1 MADSKLDS
9 TPAVRPLRD
18 VAVRVSAADNV
29 AVVKYG
35 AAAGTVVEVPP
46 APGAGARPARVTLPA
61 EVPGG
66 HRFALCDIPSG
77 EFVRQYGQP
86 IGTSL
91 GILAGTLITHECMS
105 DDIPVI
111 RDLPPQLRTPAP
123 DYVPAEA
130 RPTFAGYRRAGGRVG
145 TRNWIAV
152 IPTSMCASHE
162 AQQIANA
169 AEFTMWSAD
178 EFPNVDGVVA
188 LGHNK
193 GCGTPDGANVHTI
206 LRTLAAFA
214 RHPNVGAVVFL
225 ELGCEKTGSSILRD
239 WMEKN
244 GQQPE
249 GKPVA
254 WIGIQDVGGT
264 KAAIRRGLDEVR
276 RMLPLANE
284 ARREPV
290 PVSELVLGLKC
301 GGSDGFSGLSA
312 NPALGHAAD
321 LVVRHGGTAIITE
334 VPEFCGA
341 EHVLALRAR
350 DAAVGKQ
357 VYELVDWFKTH
368 TARVGASLGMNPS
381 PGNVSGGLLN
391 IALKSLGAIA
401 KAGSTRVEGVMG
413 YAEPPK
419 ERGLNLMM
427 GPGYDQE
434 SVPGLVAA
442 GCNVVVFTTGRGSTM
457 GNAIVPVVKLASN
470 TPIFERMNQDLDLN
484 AGTVLDGAESIE
496 QVGTRLFEH
505 LQRVAAREALAR
517 AEETGH
523 REFQI
528 WAPEPVSL

>member
-1 MADSKLDS
+1 MANPNLDS
-9 TPAVRPLRD
+9 ATSAVPL
-18 VAVRVSAADNV
+18 VQLAVRVAANDNV

-35 AAAGTVVEVPP
+35 AAAGTVVEVPA
-46 APGAGARPARVTLPA
+46 APGAKPARLVLRA
-61 EVPGG
+61 EIAGG
-66 HRFALCDIPSG
+66 HRFALSDIPAGS
-77 EFVRQYGQP
+77 FVRQYGHP
-86 IGTSL
+86 VGTSL
-91 GILAGTLITHECMS
+91 GILAGDLITHERMT
-105 DDIPVI
+105 DEIPVV
-111 RDLPPQLRTPAP
+111 RELPPQLSTPPP
-123 DYVPAEA
+123 DFVPEPA
-130 RPTFAGYRRAGGRVG
+130 RPTFPGYRRADGRVG

-162 AQQIANA
+162 AQQVANA
-169 AEFTMWSAD
+169 AEFTLWSAE

-193 GCGTPDGANVHTI
+193 GCGTPDGRNIQTI
-206 LRTLAAFA
+206 LRTLAAYA
-214 RHPNVGAVVFL
+214 CHPNVGAVIFL

-239 WMEKN
+239 WMTEQ
-244 GQQPE
+244 GVQPA

-264 KAAIRRGLDEVR
+264 KAAIRRGLDEVQ
-276 RMLPLANE
+276 RMLPVVNQAQR
-284 ARREPV
+284 APV
-290 PVSELVLGLKC
+290 SVSELVLGLKC

-312 NPALGHAAD
+312 NPSLGHAAD

-341 EHVLALRAR
+341 EHVLALRSR
-350 DAAVGKQ
+350 DATVAKQ
-357 VYELVDWFKTH
+357 VYELVDWYKAH
-368 TARVGASLGMNPS
+368 TARIGANLGMNPS
-381 PGNVSGGLLN
+381 PGNVAGGLLN
-391 IALKSLGAIA
+391 ITLKSLGAIA
-401 KAGSTRVEGVMG
+401 KAGTTRVEGVMG
-413 YAEPPK
+413 YAEPPPG
-419 ERGLNLMM
+419 RGLNLMQ

-470 TPIFERMNQDLDLN
+470 TPIFDRMSQDLDLN
-484 AGTVLDGAESIE
+484 AGTVLDGTESIE
-496 QVGTRLFEH
+496 QVGTRLFQH
-505 LQRVAAREALAR
+505 LQKVAAKEALAR

>member
-9 TPAVRPLRD
+9 SPAVRPLREL
-18 VAVRVSAADNV
+18 AVRVSAADNV

-35 AAAGTVVEVPP
+35 APAGAVVELPAAAGAQPK
-46 APGAGARPARVTLPA
+46 RVTLRA

-66 HRFALCDIPSG
+66 HRFALSDIPAG

-86 IGTSL
+86 VGTSL
-91 GILAGTLITHECMS
+91 GIQAGDLITHERMT
-105 DDIPVI
+105 DEIPVV
-111 RDLPPQLRTPAP
+111 RELPPQLSTPAP
-123 DYVPAEA
+123 DFVPEAA
-130 RPTFAGYRRAGGRVG
+130 RPTFAGFRRAGGRTG

-162 AQQIANA
+162 AQQVANT
-169 AEFTMWSAD
+169 AEFTLWSAD

-193 GCGTPDGANVHTI
+193 GCGTPDGANIQTI

-214 RHPNVGAVVFL
+214 RHPNVGGVIFL

-239 WMEKN
+239 WMDQN
-244 GQQPE
+244 GLQPE

-254 WIGIQDVGGT
+254 WIGIQDAGGT

-284 ARREPV
+284 ARREPI

-321 LVVRHGGTAIITE
+321 LIVRHGGTAILTE

-341 EHVLALRAR
+341 EHVLAQRAR
-350 DAAVGKQ
+350 DAAVGRQ
-357 VYELVDWFKTH
+357 VYDLVDWYKAH
-368 TARVGASLGMNPS
+368 TARIGASLSMNPS
-381 PGNVSGGLLN
+381 PGNVTGGLLN

-401 KAGSTRVEGVMG
+401 KGGTTRVEGVMG
-413 YAEPPK
+413 YAEAPPR
-419 ERGLNLMM
+419 RGLNLMQ

-442 GCNVVVFTTGRGSTM
+442 GCNLVVFTTGRGSTM

-470 TPIFERMNQDLDLN
+470 TPIFDRMNQDLDLN
-484 AGTVLDGAESIE
+484 AGTILDGAETIE
-496 QVGTRLFEH
+496 QVGARLFAH
-505 LQRVAAREALAR
+505 LQKVAARDALAR

>member
-9 TPAVRPLRD
+9 TSTARPLRE
-18 VAVRVSAADNV
+18 VAVRVSATDNV

-35 AAAGTVVEVPP
+35 AAAGTVVELPS
-46 APGAGARPARVTLPA
+46 APGSDRGPARVTLAA
-61 EVPGG
+61 EIPGG
-66 HRFALCDIPSG
+66 HRFALSDIPAG
-77 EFVRQYGQP
+77 AFVRQYGQP
-86 IGTSL
+86 VGTSL
-91 GILAGTLITHECMS
+91 GIQAGQLISHERMS
-105 DDIPVI
+105 DEIPVV
-111 RDLPPQLRTPAP
+111 RDLPPQLHTPAP
-123 DYVPAEA
+123 LYVPESA
-130 RPTFAGYRRAGGRVG
+130 RPTFPGFRRADGRTG
-145 TRNWIAV
+145 TRNWIAI

-162 AQQIANA
+162 AQQVANT
-169 AEFTMWSAD
+169 AEFTLWSAE

-193 GCGTPDGANVHTI
+193 GCGTPDGSNIQTI

-214 RHPNVGAVVFL
+214 CHPNVGAVIFL
-225 ELGCEKTGSSILRD
+225 ELGCEKTGSSVLRD
-239 WMEKN
+239 WMDAQ
-244 GQQPE
+244 GLQPT

-254 WIGIQDVGGT
+254 WIGIQDAGGT

-276 RMLPLANE
+276 RMLPLVNQ
-284 ARREPV
+284 ARRESR

-301 GGSDGFSGLSA
+301 GGSDGFSGLTA

-321 LVVRHGGTAIITE
+321 LVVQNGGTAILTE

-350 DAAVGKQ
+350 DATVGRQ
-357 VYELVDWFKTH
+357 VYDLVDWYKTH
-368 TARVGASLGMNPS
+368 TARIGANLGMNPS
-381 PGNVSGGLLN
+381 PGNVTGGLLN

-401 KAGSTRVEGVMG
+401 KGGSTRVEGVMG
-413 YAEPPK
+413 YAEAPPG
-419 ERGLNLMM
+419 RGLNLMQ

-442 GCNVVVFTTGRGSTM
+442 GCNLVVFTTGRGSTM

-470 TPIFERMNQDLDLN
+470 TPIFDRMNQDLDLN
-484 AGTVLDGAESIE
+484 AGTILDGTETIE
-496 QVGTRLFEH
+496 QVGARLFAH
-505 LQRVAAREALAR
+505 LQKVASSEARAC

>member
-1 MADSKLDS
+1 MADRKTTPPS
-9 TPAVRPLRD
+9 TALPLHQI
-18 VAVRVSAADNV
+18 AVRVAATDNV

-35 AAAGTVVEVPP
+35 AAASTVVEIP
-46 APGAGARPARVTLPA
+46 AGSGRGSNATRLTLLA

-66 HRFALCDIPSG
+66 HRFALSDIPAG
-77 EFVRQYGQP
+77 AFVRQYGQP
-86 IGTSL
+86 VGTSL
-91 GILAGTLITHECMS
+91 GIKAGQLITHELMS
-105 DDIPVI
+105 DEIPVI
-111 RDLPPQLRTPAP
+111 RDLPPQLSTPAP
-123 DYVPAEA
+123 DFVPEEA
-130 RPTFAGYRRAGGRVG
+130 RPTFAGYRRADGRTG
-145 TRNWIAV
+145 TRNWIAI

-162 AQQIANA
+162 AQQIANT
-169 AEFTMWSAD
+169 AEFTLWSAE
-178 EFPNVDGVVA
+178 EFANVDGVVA

-193 GCGTPDGANVHTI
+193 GCGTPDGANIHTI

-214 RHPNVGAVVFL
+214 RHPNVGAVIFL

-239 WMEKN
+239 WMDKN
-244 GQQPE
+244 GLQPT
-249 GKPVA
+249 GKPVS
-254 WIGIQDVGGT
+254 WIGIQDAGGT

-276 RMLPLANE
+276 RMLPLVNQ
-284 ARREPV
+284 ARRESL
-290 PVSELVLGLKC
+290 PVSDLVLGLKC
-301 GGSDGFSGLSA
+301 GGSDGFSGLTA

-321 LVVRHGGTAIITE
+321 LIVRHGGTAILTE

-350 DAAVGKQ
+350 DAAIGKQ
-357 VYELVDWFKTH
+357 VYELVDWYKAH
-368 TARVGASLGMNPS
+368 TARIGASLGMNPS
-381 PGNVSGGLLN
+381 PGNVAGGLLN

-401 KAGSTRVEGVMG
+401 KGGTTRVEGVMN
-413 YAEPPK
+413 YAESPPS
-419 ERGLNLMM
+419 RGLNLMQ

-470 TPIFERMNQDLDLN
+470 TPIFDRMNQDLDLN
-484 AGTVLDGAESIE
+484 AGTILDGAETIE
-496 QVGTRLFEH
+496 QVGARLFAH
-505 LQRVAAREALAR
+505 LQKVAAKEALAR